1 MDGAPEFIMFH
12 FPLTLG
18 LLLQVLM
25 LVHYFRRRP
34 EGYWFFVIL
43 FLGPLGALIYFVLEV
58 VPDIRVK
65 PPLLRKLERR
75 RRRQWLEQ
83 MAGESPSIEALQ
95 ELGEIYAAEGA
106 HKEAVDFFSRVLKRD
121 PEAREAL
128 YRRAKSLIELGE
140 AEQAVADLEA
150 LVRAEPAY
158 HFYDA
163 YLTLA
168 GCYERIGRND
178 AARAAYQEILGRT
191 TVSRAYY
198 DYGRLLARL
207 GELETAREMMR
218 QILAK
223 KPALPR
229 YLRRQE
235 RPWFRKAEA
244 FLKAGTGAGTKAL

>member
-1 MDGAPEFIMFH
+1 MLH
-12 FPLTLG
+12 FPFTLG
-18 LLLQVLM
+18 FLFQALM

-65 PPLLRKLERR
+65 PPAIRKLERR

-95 ELGEIYAAEGA
+95 ELGEIYAAEGDY
-106 HKEAVDFFSRVLKRD
+106 KKAVDLFTRALKRD
-121 PEAREAL
+121 PEARELL
-128 YRRAKSLIELGE
+128 YGRAKSLIELGE
-140 AEQAVADLEA
+140 AEQAAADLEA
-150 LVRAEPAY
+150 LVRAAPAY

-168 GCYERIGRND
+168 GCYERLGRDD

-223 KPALPR
+223 KLSLPR

-244 FLKAGTGAGTKAL
+244 FLKSGAGAGAKTM